1 MVALACGKQ
10 HRGREQVEALCSPI
24 AALLD
29 AHAASAQARGRTS
42 ILVHVER
49 PFKPGGVGDQFAGLL
64 GSIALAVATG
74 RRLEL
79 APQSTSYLRLGFNFP
94 FDTDYTG
101 AQSWL
106 SQITPQPDSSL
117 GDPTLPFDHCI
128 DLDSQA
134 DNISAVSA
142 AIIVRR
148 KGRCAPTRLICNY
161 PSLEVLLSPTRGL
174 PHGAVTAS
182 TVSLND
188 DICHILYSP
197 AGGIPNRLRSLCT
210 YAQKVVPLHER
221 TAVYSTH
228 SCAHAHSSL

>member
-1 MVALACGKQ
+1 MSTGKCRSATWWKWHINTSNVYQSSVHDQSTRAIVRRRSAGAKRTGATIRYDLTGKQ
-10 HRGREQVEALCSPI
+10 HRDHEPAEDLCSPI

-29 AHAASAQARGRTS
+29 AHTASAQAMSRTS

-128 DLDSQA
+128 DMDSQA

-142 AIIVRR
+142 ATIERR
-148 KGRCAPTRLICNY
+148 KDRCASRRLICNT
-161 PSLEVLLSPTRGL
+161 PSILSISSLEVLLESC
-174 PHGAVTAS
+174 H
-182 TVSLND
+182 ND
-188 DICHILYSP
+188 ML
-197 AGGIPNRLRSLCT
+197 
-210 YAQKVVPLHER
+210 
-221 TAVYSTH
+221 
-228 SCAHAHSSL
+228 